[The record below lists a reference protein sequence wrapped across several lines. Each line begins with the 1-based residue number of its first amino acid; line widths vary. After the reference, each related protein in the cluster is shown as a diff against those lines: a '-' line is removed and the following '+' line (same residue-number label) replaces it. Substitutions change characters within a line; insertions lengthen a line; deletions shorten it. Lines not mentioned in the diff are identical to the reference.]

1 MTVMHAY
8 THVVHCLSHDAMSQ
22 DIEYN
27 ALSCAAGHPQLV
39 SANPKL
45 SSVSPPPASL
55 AATGLLSVTD
65 CVSLIGSFVSH
76 VRCKYC
82 HLVFV
87 FLFLTSLRVNLS
99 LRPCCC
105 RWHYLVLLWLSGIV
119 VYIHCILFIHSC
131 WWAFRLLPCRD
142 CCK

>member
-1 MTVMHAY
+1 MHAY
-8 THVVHCLSHDAMSQ
+8 AHVVHFLSHDALSQ
-22 DIEYN
+22 DVEYN
-27 ALSCAAGHPQLV
+27 ALSCAVGRPQLV

-76 VRCKYC
+76 VRWKYC

-119 VYIHCILFIHSC
+119 VYIHCILFMYVCTYVCIIIQC
-131 WWAFRLLPCRD
+131 
-142 CCK
+142 